1 MEPNVTYPEMWPTR
15 PDGYSGPI
23 IDDLTKIH
31 EYGLG
36 LLTADV
42 LTVAAGGKS
51 FGTLGEGNL
60 KDIDGILIPDT
71 ATSYGSRFRR

>member
-1 MEPNVTYPEMWPTR
+1 MEPNVSYPEMWPTR
-15 PDGYSGPI
+15 PDEYSGPV

-60 KDIDGILIPDT
+60 KDIDGDLILET
-71 ATSYGSRFRR
+71 TTSYGSKFNR